1 MLFNRIMVFLGG
13 VIIFAIGL
21 LLAAAAWPWPEP
33 ATDSFGHHILG
44 NHEVYAERVSEF
56 ITSCRC
62 IWPSNAWWY
71 GALGY
76 LLMLAPVLY
85 LWNLWSAWRV
95 RRFWQ
100 LALGHNVIS
109 VDLKPLE
116 RALRNQLEMQED
128 VEAAK
133 MRLVIPEF
141 GRNQLIG
148 VLSIT
153 IAEQP
158 NLHRR
163 VEELRQMLVD
173 QVHAMLPELK
183 LTIRVRIRLASRL
196 DARLFAAATGETD
209 PAATPAPNL

>member
-1 MLFNRIMVFLGG
+1 MLFNRIMVFIGGMILFALGL
-13 VIIFAIGL
+13 F
-21 LLAAAAWPWPEP
+21 LAAAAWPWPPEN
-33 ATDSFGHHILG
+33 T
-44 NHEVYAERVSEF
+44 VKYADIAHTF
-56 ITSCRC
+56 IVTCDC

-85 LWNLWSAWRV
+85 LWNIWSAWRI

-100 LALGHNVIS
+100 IHLGPNVIS

-133 MRLVIPEF
+133 IRLIVPEF
-141 GRNQLIG
+141 GRNHLTGI
-148 VLSIT
+148 LSLT

-158 NLHRR
+158 NLNGR
-163 VEELRQMLVD
+163 VEELRQLAIN
-173 QVHAMLPELK
+173 QVRTMLPELK
-183 LTIRVRIRLASRL
+183 LAVRVRIRLASRL
-196 DARLFAAATGETD
+196 DARLFLSNVERGGDDGASAAAGS
-209 PAATPAPNL
+209 NL